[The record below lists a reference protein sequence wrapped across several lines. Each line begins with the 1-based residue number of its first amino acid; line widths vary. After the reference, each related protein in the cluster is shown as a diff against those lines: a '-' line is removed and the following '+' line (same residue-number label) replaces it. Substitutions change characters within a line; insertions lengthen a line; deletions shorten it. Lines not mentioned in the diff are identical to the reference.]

1 MPGSIDPTPAP
12 AVAAPV
18 ALGPVLIAVDGLS
31 SLGAGPA
38 AARIEAL
45 LLERFPGLEA
55 SVGVTGLES
64 GEIVLRPPG
73 QRSAPTAGRR
83 APPLPFGGI
92 ESQHSALS
100 AVLEEA
106 VRVSACA
113 VALVAAEA
121 HDDSADWLGTFLNPI
136 LEGGFDFVSP
146 AYLRHKAD
154 AAINTGIV
162 YPLTR
167 ALYGRRLRQPLG
179 GEAAL
184 SLPLARR
191 LLEDPDWRR
200 DSAHAGS
207 DSWLVAKVLATE
219 GRACQAWLGAWPRPE
234 GPTED
239 PSQTLARV
247 LGVVFREMERHAE
260 RWQRVGASV
269 PLTAFGA
276 PGLLDGGTQPPVDR
290 FVAAFQLGERELAS
304 VWGLVLSP
312 GARVALHRAAEAGL
326 ERFRIDDSTWARVV
340 YDFAVAHFARLVERR
355 QLLLSLTPLYLGW
368 VASFVL
374 ETRGL
379 DVKETEARVERL
391 CQAFEHEKRYLIS
404 RWRWPDSFNP

>member
-1 MPGSIDPTPAP
+1 M
-12 AVAAPV
+12 
-18 ALGPVLIAVDGLS
+18 LIAVDGLS

-38 AARIEAL
+38 AARLEAL
-45 LLERFPGLEA
+45 LVERFPGVKA
-55 SVGVTGLES
+55 SVGVTGWES
-64 GEIVLRPPG
+64 GEIVLCPPG
-73 QRSAPTAGRR
+73 QLTAPSAGRR
-83 APPLPFGGI
+83 APPLTFGGI
-92 ESQHSALS
+92 ETQHSALS
-100 AVLEEA
+100 AVLKEA

-113 VALVAAEA
+113 VALVAAEP

-184 SLPLARR
+184 SLPLAHR
-191 LLEDPDWRR
+191 LLEDPDWSR
-200 DSAHAGS
+200 DPANAGS
-207 DSWLVAKVLATE
+207 DGWLVAKVLATE
-219 GRACQAWLGAWPRPE
+219 ARPCQAWLGAWPRPE

-247 LGVVFREMERHAE
+247 LGVVFREMERHAQ
-260 RWQRVGASV
+260 RWQRVGASA
-269 PLTAFGA
+269 PLTAFGS
-276 PGLLDGGTQPPVDR
+276 PGLLDGGAQPPVDR
-290 FVAAFQLGERELAS
+290 FVTAFQLGERELAS

-312 GARVALHRAAEAGL
+312 GARVVLHRAAGVGI
-326 ERFRIDDSTWARVV
+326 ERFRIDDSTWARIV

-379 DVKETEARVERL
+379 DVKETEARVEQL
-391 CQAFEHEKRYLIS
+391 CEAFEHEKRYLIS